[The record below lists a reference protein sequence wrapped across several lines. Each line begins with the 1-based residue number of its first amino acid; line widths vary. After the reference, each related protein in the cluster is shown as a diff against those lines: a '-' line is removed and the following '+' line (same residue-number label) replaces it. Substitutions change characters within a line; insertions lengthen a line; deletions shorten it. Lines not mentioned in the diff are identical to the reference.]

1 VITPRWLALMC
12 AFKRHMPNLFR
23 HLAQRRFRPYVSRSA
38 PTAGGSKMTGTNGA
52 D

>member
-1 VITPRWLALMC
+1 MILPRWLALLC

-23 HLAQRRFRPYVSRSA
+23 HLAQRRFDPYVGRTA
-38 PTAGGSKMTGTNGA
+38 PTPRGSRMTGTDGM